1 VRKRK
6 IIFFSPLPPQRNGI
20 ADYAASF
27 MQELAET
34 FDLVVVGEDGVEVN
48 PIAGVPSI
56 RLSDYFA
63 HESEFGDLQ
72 HIYQCGNNRDHGYM
86 LAVMQR
92 HPGLTTLHD
101 LSVHHMI
108 DTIVGDATAPAYR
121 ELVAETYGVRGL
133 ALAREVRRRRER
145 PIIYHLELDFI
156 ALIAS
161 RSRALVTHSML
172 GELRIAAA
180 APEVPVYRIPHP
192 YQARAKAY
200 QEDRRAARIGA
211 RVTLGLPADVVT
223 FLSLGFVTR
232 AKRVD
237 LCLEAVAEILASG
250 RRVHYVVAGAV
261 DPQDYDLRAD
271 IERLKLKSNVT
282 VAEYVPDSQLLT
294 YFAAAD
300 VLVNLRY
307 PTMGETSGTITNAL
321 GVGCCAMVTAIG
333 SFDELPDHCVVKV
346 PIAEMTRDG
355 LIRRLLPLIDSP
367 GLRANYEQNALRYA
381 RARLSPEQFVARYVD
396 AIEDSFTNGA
406 ARPVF
411 RARDRRF
418 EPVSSRRAV
427 ERVAREAEAACGA
440 SAQIWWRS
448 LMLPIAEDGRR
459 LVVFGQEADRRIA
472 ETAFEWAGRA
482 DADADAAGRPDGS
495 YDVALVIET
504 SESLRRSPFAMLSAA
519 NRALD
524 LGGTLVLNV
533 TGASP
538 EMVNEHFRF
547 PRSSH
552 RREEDPDLVLPPLVA
567 LLACAGFRIERIV
580 DRFEEVRYAGAE
592 GVEDQNALNDSMEFC
607 IRAIKTSSRSTLD
620 SPLFL
625 RRY

>member
-1 VRKRK
+1 VSKRK

-27 MQELAET
+27 MEDLTEA
-34 FDLVVVGEDGVEVN
+34 FDVVTVGEDGVETS
-48 PIAGVPSI
+48 PIAGVASI
-56 RLSDYFA
+56 RLSDYLA
-63 HESEFGDLQ
+63 HEDEFADLQ

-92 HPGLTTLHD
+92 RPGLTTLHD

-145 PIIYHLELDFI
+145 PIIYHLELDFV
-156 ALIAS
+156 ALIAR

-200 QEDRRAARIGA
+200 QEDRRAARIRA
-211 RVTLGLPADVVT
+211 RATLGLLPDVVT
-223 FLSLGFVTR
+223 VLSLGFVTR

-237 LCLEAVAEILASG
+237 LCLEAVAEILATG
-250 RRVHYVVAGAV
+250 RRLHYVVAGAV
-261 DPQDYDLRAD
+261 NPQDYDLRAD
-271 IERLKLKSNVT
+271 IERLKLDSHVT
-282 VAEYVPDSQLLT
+282 VTEYVPDSQLLT

-355 LIRRLLPLIDSP
+355 LIRRLLPLIDSA

-396 AIEDSFTNGA
+396 VIEDSFAKGVE
-406 ARPVF
+406 RPSF
-411 RARDRRF
+411 RMRDRRF
-418 EPVSSRRAV
+418 APVSSRRAV
-427 ERVAREAEAACGA
+427 ERIAREAEAACGA

-472 ETAFEWAGRA
+472 EQAFEWAGRV
-482 DADADAAGRPDGS
+482 DIGSAGRPDGA

-504 SESLRRSPFAMLSAA
+504 SAELRRSPFDMLFAA

-533 TGASP
+533 TGESP
-538 EMVNEHFRF
+538 EMVNDHFRF
-547 PRSSH
+547 PHPRS
-552 RREEDPDLVLPPLVA
+552 RRKEDPTLVLPPLVA
-567 LLACAGFRIERIV
+567 LLASAGFRIERIV

-592 GVEDQNALNDSMEFC
+592 GVVDALSLNDCVEFC
-607 IRAIKTSSRSTLD
+607 IQAVKTSNKTTAD
-620 SPLFL
+620 SSLVL

>member
-1 VRKRK
+1 MRKRK

-27 MQELAET
+27 MEDLAEA
-34 FDLVVVGEDGVEVN
+34 FDVVIVGEDGVETT
-48 PIAGVPSI
+48 PIAGVASI
-56 RLSDYFA
+56 RLSDYLAREDEFA
-63 HESEFGDLQ
+63 DLQ

-86 LAVMQR
+86 LAAMQR

-133 ALAREVRRRRER
+133 TLAREVRRRRER
-145 PIIYHLELDFI
+145 PIVYHLELDFV

-180 APEVPVYRIPHP
+180 APGVPVYRIPHP
-192 YQARAKAY
+192 YQARATAC
-200 QEDRRAARIGA
+200 QEDRRAARVRA
-211 RVTLGLPADVVT
+211 RAELGLSADVVT
-223 FLSLGFVTR
+223 LLSLGFVTR
-232 AKRVD
+232 AKRID
-237 LCLEAVAEILASG
+237 LCLAAVAEILATG

-261 DPQDYDLRAD
+261 NPQDYDLRAD
-271 IERLKLKSNVT
+271 IDRLKLESHVT
-282 VAEYVPDSQLLT
+282 VTEYVPDAQMLT

-381 RARLSPEQFVARYVD
+381 RARLSPEHFVESYVK
-396 AIEDSFTNGA
+396 AIDDSFATGVE
-406 ARPVF
+406 R
-411 RARDRRF
+411 RLLRTRDRRF
-418 EPVSSRRAV
+418 VPVSSRRAV

-448 LMLPIAEDGRR
+448 LMLPIAEEGRR
-459 LVVFGQEADRRIA
+459 LVVFGREADRRIA
-472 ETAFEWAGRA
+472 EQAFEWAGRA
-482 DADADAAGRPDGS
+482 DAEAAGRPDGS

-504 SESLRRSPFAMLSAA
+504 SASLRRSPFAVLFAA

-533 TGASP
+533 TDASP
-538 EMVNEHFRF
+538 EMVNDYFRF
-547 PRSSH
+547 PQLSH
-552 RREEDPDLVLPPLVA
+552 RREEDQDLILPPLVA
-567 LLACAGFRIERIV
+567 LLASAGFRIERIV
-580 DRFEEVRYAGAE
+580 DRFEEVRYPGVE
-592 GVEDQNALNDSMEFC
+592 GVGDQGSLNDSVEFC
-607 IRAIKTSSRSTLD
+607 IQAIKTSNKSTAD